1 MHLKFQSVGL
11 IGKFEDPAIA
21 DTLRAVAEHLRSRGL
36 GVTLDQRTAEHTG
49 TLGMQTASRETI
61 GGECDLA
68 VIVGG
73 DGTLL
78 NAARTLSDYDIPVVG
93 VNMGRLGFLVD
104 VSPADIRPCL
114 DAIVEGR
121 YREED
126 RLLLRAQVFRGDA
139 IIMESDAL
147 NDVVIHKWQ
156 VARMIEFETK
166 IDGSFVHKHRSDGV
180 IVSTPTGSTAYALSG
195 GGPILHPA
203 LPAIV
208 LVPICPHTLTNRPI
222 VVGSESRIEIT
233 ITHSAEGDGQITCD
247 GQVNAR
253 VLVGDRICI
262 SGKARK
268 LRLLHPADYDYFR
281 ILRSK
286 LRWSEHP

>member
-1 MHLKFQSVGL
+1 MSSQFQSVGL
-11 IGKFEDPAIA
+11 IGKYEDPAVA
-21 DTLRAVAEHLRSRGL
+21 DTLRAVADHLRGRGL
-36 GVTLDQRTAEHTG
+36 QIVLDEATAARTGDLGAETV
-49 TLGMQTASRETI
+49 SRERI
-61 GGECDLA
+61 GRECDLA

-78 NAARTLSDYDIPVVG
+78 NAARTLSDYDIPVLG

-104 VSPADIRPCL
+104 VSPADMVPCL
-114 DAIVEGR
+114 DAVLEGR
-121 YREED
+121 YLEED
-126 RLLLRAQVFRGDA
+126 RLLLRARVLRGDEV
-139 IIMESDAL
+139 ILESDAL

-156 VARMIEFETK
+156 VARMIEFETR

-195 GGPILHPA
+195 GGPILHPG

-222 VVGSESRIEIT
+222 VVGAASHIEIT
-233 ITHSAEGDGQITCD
+233 VTQSPQGGGQITCD

-253 VLVGDRICI
+253 VAVGDRISI
-262 SGKARK
+262 SAKPRK

>member
-1 MHLKFQSVGL
+1 MPRNFQSVGL
-11 IGKFEDPAIA
+11 IGKYEDPGTG
-21 DTLRAVAEHLRSRGL
+21 DSLRNLAQHLRDRGL
-36 GVTLDQRTAEHTG
+36 RVVLDQATAERIG
-49 TLGMQTASRETI
+49 DLGVESASREAI
-61 GGECDLA
+61 GENCDLA
-68 VIVGG
+68 VVVGG

-78 NAARTLSDYDIPVVG
+78 NAARTLSNFDIPVVG

-104 VSPADIRPCL
+104 VSPANMMPCL
-114 DAIVEGR
+114 DAILEGR

-126 RLLLRAQVFRGDA
+126 RVLLRAQVFRDDA
-139 IIMESDAL
+139 LIMESDAL

-156 VARMIEFETK
+156 VARMIEFETW
-166 IDGSFVHKHRSDGV
+166 IDGAFVHTHRSDGV

-195 GGPILHPA
+195 GGPILHPS
-203 LPAIV
+203 LPAVV

-222 VVGSESRIEIT
+222 VVGADSRIEIS
-233 ITHSAEGDGQITCD
+233 ITHSADGEGQITCD

-253 VLVGDRICI
+253 VAVGDRICI
-262 SGKARK
+262 SAKARK

-281 ILRSK
+281 ILRTK

>member
-1 MHLKFQSVGL
+1 MPRNFQSVGL
-11 IGKFEDPAIA
+11 IGKYEDPGAG
-21 DTLRAVAEHLRSRGL
+21 DSLRNLAQHLRDRGL
-36 GVTLDQRTAEHTG
+36 RVVLDQATAERIG
-49 TLGMQTASRETI
+49 DLGIEPASREAI
-61 GGECDLA
+61 GENCDLA
-68 VIVGG
+68 VVVGG

-78 NAARTLSDYDIPVVG
+78 NAARTLSDFDIPVVG

-104 VSPADIRPCL
+104 VSPANMMPCL
-114 DAIVEGR
+114 DAILEGR

-126 RLLLRAQVFRGDA
+126 RVLLHAQVYRDNA
-139 IIMESDAL
+139 LIMESDAL

-156 VARMIEFETK
+156 VARMIEFETW
-166 IDGSFVHKHRSDGV
+166 IDGAFVHKHRSDGV

-195 GGPILHPA
+195 GGPILHPG
-203 LPAIV
+203 LPAVV

-222 VVGSESRIEIT
+222 VVGSDSRIEIS
-233 ITHSAEGDGQITCD
+233 ITQSAEGEGQITCD

-253 VLVGDRICI
+253 VAVGDRICI
-262 SGKARK
+262 SAKPRK

>member
-1 MHLKFQSVGL
+1 MPRNFQSVGL
-11 IGKFEDPAIA
+11 IGKYEDPGIG
-21 DTLRAVAEHLRSRGL
+21 DSLRSLAQHLRGRGL
-36 GVTLDQRTAEHTG
+36 KVVLDQATAE
-49 TLGMQTASRETI
+49 RI
-61 GGECDLA
+61 GDLDIEPADRAAIGEACDLA
-68 VIVGG
+68 VVVGG

-78 NAARTLSDYDIPVVG
+78 NAARTLSDFDIPVVG

-104 VSPADIRPCL
+104 VSPADMMPCL
-114 DAIVEGR
+114 DAILEGR

-126 RLLLRAQVFRGDA
+126 RLLLRAQVFRGEA
-139 IIMESDAL
+139 LIMESDAL

-156 VARMIEFETK
+156 VARMIEFETW
-166 IDGSFVHKHRSDGV
+166 IDGAFVHKHRSDGV

-195 GGPILHPA
+195 GGPILHPS
-203 LPAIV
+203 LPAVV

-222 VVGSESRIEIT
+222 VVGAESRIEIT
-233 ITHSAEGDGQITCD
+233 VTQSAEGEGQITCD

-253 VLVGDRICI
+253 IAVGDRICI
-262 SGKARK
+262 SAKPRK

>member
-1 MHLKFQSVGL
+1 MRSQFQSVGL
-11 IGKFEDPAIA
+11 IGKYEDPAVA
-21 DTLRAVAEHLRSRGL
+21 ETLRAVAEHLRGHGL
-36 GVTLDQRTAEHTG
+36 RIRLDQTTADRTG
-49 TLGMQTASRETI
+49 DLGLETASRETI
-61 GGECDLA
+61 GNECDLA

-78 NAARTLSDYDIPVVG
+78 NAARTLSDYEIPVVG

-104 VSPADIRPCL
+104 VSPADMLPCL
-114 DAIVEGR
+114 DAILDGR

-126 RLLLRAQVFRGDA
+126 RLLLRAQVLRGEQV
-139 IIMESDAL
+139 IMESDAL

-156 VARMIEFETK
+156 VARMIEFETS

-195 GGPILHPA
+195 GGPILHPG
-203 LPAIV
+203 LPAVV

-222 VVGSESRIEIT
+222 VVSAASRIEIT
-233 ITHSAEGDGQITCD
+233 ITQSAQGDGQITCD

-253 VLVGDRICI
+253 VAVGDRIHI
-262 SGKARK
+262 GAKPRK
-268 LRLLHPADYDYFR
+268 LRLLHPEDYDYFR

-286 LRWSEHP
+286 LRWSEQP

>member
-1 MHLKFQSVGL
+1 MSLEFQSVGL
-11 IGKFEDPAIA
+11 IGKYEDPAIG
-21 DTLRAVAEHLRSRGL
+21 DTLRAVAEHLRRRGL
-36 GVTLDQRTAEHTG
+36 RLLLDEATAQRTG
-49 TLGMQTASRETI
+49 SLDLQPASRETI
-61 GGECDLA
+61 GRECDLA

-78 NAARTLSDYDIPVVG
+78 NAARTLSDFDIPVVG

-104 VSPADIRPCL
+104 VSPNDMLPCL
-114 DAIVEGR
+114 DAVLEGR

-126 RLLLRAQVFRGDA
+126 RLLLHAEVFRGEER
-139 IIMESDAL
+139 ILESDAL

-156 VARMIEFETK
+156 VARMIEFETR

-180 IVSTPTGSTAYALSG
+180 IISTPTGSTAYALSG
-195 GGPILHPA
+195 GGPILHPS
-203 LPAIV
+203 LPAVV

-222 VVGSESRIEIT
+222 VVGAECRIEIV
-233 ITHSAEGDGQITCD
+233 ITQSPQGGGQITCD

-253 VLVGDRICI
+253 VSVGDRICI
-262 SGKARK
+262 GPKSRK
-268 LRLLHPADYDYFR
+268 LRLLHPEDYDYFR